1 MASFL
6 FDKYVSSV
14 GHNETPAITV
24 PITETSGV
32 GICLIKREENDPELK
47 KNDDFSV
54 ISGLIAVNELD
65 SNAPAIAELNGQT
78 TIKFVP
84 VPSEYDTEGELT
96 TRGYTMVKSHSIKF
110 GANPAVTTINNVVGA
125 VVFAHSGDT
134 PPVNPS
140 DNDSIPVC
148 YIDFGGAVNSKNG
161 PFKVVFKNG
170 IPDQEDSIDDTET
183 DLVKKYEAYGT
194 IFIMK

>member
-1 MASFL
+1 
-6 FDKYVSSV
+6 
-14 GHNETPAITV
+14 
-24 PITETSGV
+24 
-32 GICLIKREENDPELK
+32 
-47 KNDDFSV
+47 
-54 ISGLIAVNELD
+54 
-65 SNAPAIAELNGQT
+65 
-78 TIKFVP
+78 
-84 VPSEYDTEGELT
+84 
-96 TRGYTMVKSHSIKF
+96 MVKSHSIKF